1 MFSGQTLLR
10 KEIINKI
17 NEIDNENINILEIGG
32 NDKNKNLFK
41 NAKYYSLGY
50 EADINIDLNADFTN
64 KFDIQFDYI
73 IISTTMMYMNNVNN
87 FLLNSLSYMTKNSK
101 IIIMEV
107 FIYPQTNH
115 KNIYDTNRLT
125 YEFVINFLTSKNYQ
139 IIKAKRIGG
148 IFSSI
153 LLLFIDLFPSII
165 NLFSSPNLRKWQK
178 LMNFIFIGSW
188 WVNFIEFLV
197 FCSKSFLPGVLNVLI
212 K

>member
-87 FLLNSLSYMTKNSK
+87 FLLNSLSYMTKNYYNGSFY
-101 IIIMEV
+101 I
-107 FIYPQTNH
+107 
-115 KNIYDTNRLT
+115 
-125 YEFVINFLTSKNYQ
+125 
-139 IIKAKRIGG
+139 
-148 IFSSI
+148 SS
-153 LLLFIDLFPSII
+153 
-165 NLFSSPNLRKWQK
+165 N
-178 LMNFIFIGSW
+178 
-188 WVNFIEFLV
+188 
-197 FCSKSFLPGVLNVLI
+197 
-212 K
+212 

>member
-1 MFSGQTLLR
+1 MFSGQTLLT

-101 IIIMEV
+101 IIIMEA

-165 NLFSSPNLRKWQK
+165 KK
-178 LMNFIFIGSW
+178 IIGGGLIQIGKYFDLYS
-188 WVNFIEFLV
+188 
-197 FCSKSFLPGVLNVLI
+197 SKSSYFKKRHDKYYQGYI
-212 K
+212 IEATKK